1 MKSFKKIAQQAT
13 TLCDLM
19 EDREKI
25 ETEDII
31 KNYGTITLE
40 DFVWAE
46 MGENSCWV
54 YTFLED
60 REHFAFAGV
69 SIKSILD
76 KLLEEYDGDYQALR
90 AAYTDET
97 LKKDGDVIK
106 LKLEYGK
113 TKAGQRFTK
122 ATVV

>member
-19 EDREKI
+19 EGREKI

-31 KNYGTITLE
+31 KKYEVITIA

-46 MGENSCWV
+46 MGANSCWV

-69 SIKSILD
+69 SIKSIFD
-76 KLLEEYDGDYQALR
+76 SLLEEYQGDYQALR
-90 AAYTDET
+90 AAYTDEV
-97 LKKDGDVIK
+97 LKKNGDVIQ

-113 TKAGQRFTK
+113 TKAGQRLTK